1 MKVLRMTK
9 TERQRQKL
17 IYEIIA
23 HAGKVWEWS
32 IVGCIR
38 ISDMERIAEKV
49 AKLKKLGGCK

>member
-1 MKVLRMTK
+1 MTK